1 MVKISTNYN
10 YEEIIHK
17 FVVLSIARLDKY
29 QFACR
34 NGNKSNQKCEK
45 VLFKTNLSVSH
56 YLWYSSVDETNY
68 DFKNENN
75 VRFKLFYLWL
85 NK

>member
-34 NGNKSNQKCEK
+34 NGNKS
-45 VLFKTNLSVSH
+45 H
-56 YLWYSSVDETNY
+56 ETGIKMY
-68 DFKNENN
+68 DFIIKSEM
-75 VRFKLFYLWL
+75 
-85 NK
+85 